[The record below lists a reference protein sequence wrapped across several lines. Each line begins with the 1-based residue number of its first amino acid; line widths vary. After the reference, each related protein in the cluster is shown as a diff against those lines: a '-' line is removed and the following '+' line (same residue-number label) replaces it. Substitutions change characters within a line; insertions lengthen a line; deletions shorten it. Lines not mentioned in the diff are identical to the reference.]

1 MMRSLLRKHPQ
12 GSAKRAR
19 VCNAIIDN
27 HQINWGSIVVI
38 AKVIGEVVSSV
49 KIDRLIG
56 QKFLLVEIQNV
67 TNDPQGSRIV
77 PTSTTLVV
85 NDPLGAGRDE
95 IVLVVQGSSARMT
108 DITATIPTDGL
119 IIGIVDSITLDANAV
134 FRKGE

>member
-1 MMRSLLRKHPQ
+1 
-12 GSAKRAR
+12 
-19 VCNAIIDN
+19 
-27 HQINWGSIVVI
+27 
-38 AKVIGEVVSSV
+38 
-49 KIDRLIG
+49 
-56 QKFLLVEIQNV
+56 
-67 TNDPQGSRIV
+67 
-77 PTSTTLVV
+77 VV

>member
-1 MMRSLLRKHPQ
+1 M
-12 GSAKRAR
+12 
-19 VCNAIIDN
+19 
-27 HQINWGSIVVI
+27 VI
-38 AKVIGEVVSSV
+38 ARVIGEVVSSV
-49 KIDRLIG
+49 KIDRLVG

-67 TNDPQGSRIV
+67 THDPQGTKII

-119 IIGIVDSITLDANAV
+119 IIGIVDSITLDANTV
-134 FRKGE
+134 YRKGE